1 MEQGRS
7 NDYLPNLLEKYEFIE
22 SIIITDID
30 GSLISYTNNKNFNL
44 NEQENKNLRTIL
56 SYNFCVSLDQLDKA
70 GKMKGNSITSIYNNH
85 VVYQRKLN
93 DVSYCHIICQEKEYN
108 HEIAKK
114 ISDEISKKLEPI
126 VGKLTEIRNA
136 EIEAKN

>member
-1 MEQGRS
+1 MEQGKS
-7 NDYLPNLLEKYEFIE
+7 NDYLLNLLEKYEFIE

-114 ISDEISKKLEPI
+114 ISDGISKKLEPI